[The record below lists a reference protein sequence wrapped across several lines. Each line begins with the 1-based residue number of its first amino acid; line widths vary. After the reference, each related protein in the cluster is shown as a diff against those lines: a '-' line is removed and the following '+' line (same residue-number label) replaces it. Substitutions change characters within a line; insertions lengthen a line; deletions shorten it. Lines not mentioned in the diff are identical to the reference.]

1 MKRQL
6 WWFSAVEFKIGLET
20 LVAIDCG
27 GGGGGSFGTVGDVDE
42 FDDDEDDEVEADEL
56 DEIEISLRFEQ
67 FKRVEM
73 RSYSQNSFF
82 FLLFNF
88 NLTEFCRFKSNS
100 LS

>member
-1 MKRQL
+1 
-6 WWFSAVEFKIGLET
+6 LET
-20 LVAIDCG
+20 LVATIDCGGG

-42 FDDDEDDEVEADEL
+42 LDDDDDDDDDEVEADEL